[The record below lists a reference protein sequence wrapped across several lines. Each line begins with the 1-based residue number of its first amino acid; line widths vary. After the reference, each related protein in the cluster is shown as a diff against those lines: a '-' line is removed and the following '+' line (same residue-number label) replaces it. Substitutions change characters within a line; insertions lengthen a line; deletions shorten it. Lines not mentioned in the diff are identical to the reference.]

1 MPPPRFLTL
10 APFLSITHSPL
21 TSMHLPGLTPYS
33 CRVIQL
39 PRPTGEPLTLTMQP
53 LSLGFHRR
61 LRGRGLVLPS
71 APHKV
76 ARDSSGKPLRDDSG
90 LAVMTADASDAD
102 YLNELDLY
110 HQRVAVLAIVESLQS
125 DPQVKFATAPPT
137 ANDPHAWIRYADA
150 IFDEMEAAG
159 LTAGDLAHLS
169 NWTCRLSNLI
179 EGDLHKATA
188 NFSSAAP
195 AAPT

>member
-1 MPPPRFLTL
+1 ML
-10 APFLSITHSPL
+10 
-21 TSMHLPGLTPYS
+21 LPGLS
-33 CRVIQL
+33 NNSQRVIQI
-39 PRPTGEPLTLTMQP
+39 PRPSGEPLTLTLQP

-61 LRGRGLVLPS
+61 LRSRGILPPQ
-71 APHKV
+71 APRKI
-76 ARDSSGKPLRDDSG
+76 ARDSAGKPLRDELG
-90 LAVMTADASDAD
+90 LAVMTTDDRHPD

-110 HQRVAVLAIVESLQS
+110 HQRVAVLAIVESLQA
-125 DPQVKFATAPPT
+125 DPQVTFDTSVPT
-137 ANDPHAWIRYADA
+137 SSDTIAWTQYADA

-179 EGDLHKATA
+179 EGDLQRATA
-188 NFSSAAP
+188 NFSSVPP

>member
-1 MPPPRFLTL
+1 ML
-10 APFLSITHSPL
+10 
-21 TSMHLPGLTPYS
+21 LPGLTPHS
-33 CRVIQL
+33 SRVIQL
-39 PRPTGEPLTLTMQP
+39 PRPAGEPLTLTMQP

-61 LRGRGLVLPS
+61 LRGRGLVPPQ
-71 APHKV
+71 APRKV
-76 ARDSSGKPLRDDSG
+76 ARDSTGKPLRDESG
-90 LAVMTADASDAD
+90 LAVITVDACDTD
-102 YLNELDLY
+102 YLNQLDLY

-125 DPQVKFATAPPT
+125 DANVKFAAPAP
-137 ANDPHAWIRYADA
+137 ASSDPQAWFRYADA

-179 EGDLHKATA
+179 DCDLQRASA
-188 NFSSAAP
+188 NFSSEAP